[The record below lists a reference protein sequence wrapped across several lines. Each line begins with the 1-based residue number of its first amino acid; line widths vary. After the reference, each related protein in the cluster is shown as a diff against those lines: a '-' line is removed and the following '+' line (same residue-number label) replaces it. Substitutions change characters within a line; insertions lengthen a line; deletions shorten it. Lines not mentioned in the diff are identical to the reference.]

1 MGEAIHSDGLSRRFG
16 RIAAVE
22 GLDLR
27 VPGGCISAFL
37 GPNGAGKTTTI
48 RLILGLLRPH
58 AGTCEVLGYSPGH
71 PSALAQLGAMVE
83 TPSLY
88 GHLTGLEN
96 VEITRLM
103 RDLPRTESDRV
114 LAQVGLAQDARRQ
127 VRTYSLGMRQ
137 RLGVAL
143 ALLGNP
149 RLLVL
154 DEPTNGLD
162 PVGIQEMR
170 ELIRRLPRESGV
182 TVFLSSHLLAEV
194 EQTADH
200 LVVIHRGRL
209 RYQGP
214 MKAFG
219 GTSAPHLQ
227 VRAGDPAGALALLSA
242 AGISAEIQ
250 GDAVVVQADPERAPE
265 IARILVG
272 AGLPLRELAPVQTSL
287 ENRFLSLVEGA

>member
-1 MGEAIHSDGLSRRFG
+1 MGDAIHSNGLSRRFG
-16 RIAAVE
+16 RVAAVE

-27 VPGGCISAFL
+27 VPEGCISAFL

-48 RLILGLLRPH
+48 RLILGLLKPQ
-58 AGTCEVLGYSPGH
+58 AGTCEVLGHPPGH

-88 GHLTGLEN
+88 AHLTGLEN
-96 VEITRLM
+96 IEITRLI
-103 RDLPRTESDRV
+103 RDLPRTETDRV
-114 LAQVGLAQDARRQ
+114 LAQVGLAQDARRP
-127 VRTYSLGMRQ
+127 VRAYSLGMRQ
-137 RLGVAL
+137 RLGLAL

-170 ELIRRLPRESGV
+170 ELIRRLPRESGA

-209 RYQGP
+209 RFQGP
-214 MKAFG
+214 MVAFG
-219 GTSAPHLQ
+219 ETSGPRLQ
-227 VRAGDPAGALALLSA
+227 VRVDDPAGALALLSA
-242 AGISAEIQ
+242 AGISAEVQ
-250 GDAVVVQADPERAPE
+250 GETLHLQTDLQRAPE
-265 IARILVG
+265 VARILVA
-272 AGLPLRELAPVQTSL
+272 AGLQLRELAPVQASL